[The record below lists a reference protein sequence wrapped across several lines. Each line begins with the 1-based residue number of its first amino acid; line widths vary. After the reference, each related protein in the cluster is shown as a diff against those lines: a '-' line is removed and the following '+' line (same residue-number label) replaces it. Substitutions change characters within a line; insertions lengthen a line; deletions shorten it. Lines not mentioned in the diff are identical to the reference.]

1 MHRHLDIAPPRRV
14 SPWLIILGILS
25 LILLA
30 LLACVLYAYTLTAGT
45 GAARSEFEVE
55 RGMTVGQII
64 SALEKKKL
72 IHNADL
78 AALVF
83 RYKRLGGNLHEGFY
97 TLSGD
102 QNLFDLADTLSKPGR
117 PATVRVT
124 FPEGRRVR
132 DVASSFARAG
142 FGDYASNLKLL
153 RNSALSKFTSGKA
166 SLEGFLFP
174 DTYEF
179 RIKDSPQKI
188 VQTQLERMNRELTA
202 QNIARA
208 GKLGLNVYQWVTLS
222 SMVQAEAGSAKEMPQ
237 IAGVFFNRIQMG
249 MRLQSD
255 PTIAYGLGIGLPELD
270 RSRGDFTRDTPFNTY
285 TRAGLPPTPINNPGA
300 AALEA
305 TLKPVRLLGGKPTL
319 YFLHGTDG
327 KLYLN
332 TNFDDHLRDVNR
344 FR

>member
-1 MHRHLDIAPPRRV
+1 MHRHLDITPPRRV
-14 SPWLIILGILS
+14 SPWLIALGVLS
-25 LILLA
+25 LAVLA
-30 LLACVLYAYTLTAGT
+30 LLAFILYAYSLTAGT
-45 GAARSEFEVE
+45 GARKIELEVQ
-55 RGMTVGQII
+55 RGMTVGQIV
-64 SALEKKKL
+64 SVLEKKKL

-78 AALVF
+78 AALIF
-83 RYKRLGGNLHEGFY
+83 RYKRLGGKLREGFY

-102 QNLFDLADTLSKPGR
+102 QSLFDIADILAQPGR

-153 RNSALSKFTSGKA
+153 RNTTLSKFTKGKA

-179 RIKDSPQKI
+179 RVRDTPQKI
-188 VQTQLERMNRELTA
+188 VQTQLERMNRELTP

-208 GKLGLNVYQWVTLS
+208 GKLGLSVYQWVTLS
-222 SMVQAEAGSAKEMPQ
+222 SMVQAEAGKASEMPQ
-237 IAGVFFNRIQMG
+237 IAGVFFNRIDMG

-300 AALEA
+300 AALESV
-305 TLKPVRLLGGKPTL
+305 LKPVRLMNGKPAL

>member
-1 MHRHLDIAPPRRV
+1 MHRHLDITPPRRI
-14 SPWLIILGILS
+14 SPWLIILGVLS
-25 LILLA
+25 LLLLA
-30 LLACVLYAYTLTAGT
+30 LIAFVLYAYSLTAGT
-45 GAARSEFEVE
+45 GAKKSELEVE
-55 RGMTVGQII
+55 RGMTVSQII
-64 SALEKKKL
+64 SALEQKKL
-72 IHNADL
+72 IHNPDL

-83 RYKRLGGNLHEGFY
+83 RYKRLGGNLHEGTY

-102 QNLFDLADTLSKPGR
+102 QNLFDLADTLSKPGK

-124 FPEGRRVR
+124 FPEGRRVI
-132 DVASSFARAG
+132 DVASGFARAG

-153 RNSALSKFTSGKA
+153 RNASLSPFTQGKA

-179 RIKDSPQKI
+179 RLKDTPKKI
-188 VQTQLERMNRELTA
+188 VATQLERMNKELTA
-202 QNIARA
+202 QNIAKA

-222 SMVQAEAGSAKEMPQ
+222 SMVQAEAGKASEMPQ
-237 IAGVFFNRIQMG
+237 IAGVFFNRLEQK

-255 PTIAYGLGIGLPELD
+255 PTIAYGLGIGLPQLD

-305 TLKPVRLLGGKPTL
+305 TLKPVRLINGKPTL

-332 TNFDDHLRDVNR
+332 TNFENHLRDVNR